1 MKRNLITLITLIL
14 LIGLLAVLAACS
26 DTAEPTAEPTEEI
39 YMPTRSEATLAVP
52 TRASTCTNV
61 VAFLG
66 DVNYEDGT
74 VVPAGTTF
82 VKEWE
87 VQNYG
92 DCDWDENY
100 HLYFVA
106 GDQMGAPNFVEIP
119 SVPQGAKG
127 RISVELTAPTEP
139 GEYRSEWKLF
149 GADNRFFG
157 ESLYVEIVVE

>member
-1 MKRNLITLITLIL
+1 MKRTVFTLIVLCALTA
-14 LIGLLAVLAACS
+14 LLAGCS
-26 DTAEPTAEPTEEI
+26 GGNTEPTAAPTEEI
-39 YMPTRSEATLAVP
+39 YMPTRSEAAPVIP
-52 TRASTCTNV
+52 TKESACENLV
-61 VAFLG
+61 IFLG
-66 DVNYEDGT
+66 DVNYEDGS

-92 DCDWDENY
+92 NCDWDENY

-106 GDQMGAPNFVEIP
+106 GDQMGAPNYVDIP
-119 SVPQGAKG
+119 HVPQGAKG
-127 RISVELTAPTEP
+127 RISVEMTAPEEP

-157 ESLYVEIVVE
+157 ESLSVEIVVE

>member
-1 MKRNLITLITLIL
+1 MKRIVFTLIVLGALTAL
-14 LIGLLAVLAACS
+14 LAACS
-26 DTAEPTAEPTEEI
+26 GGNDQQPAVPTEAV
-39 YMPTRSEATLAVP
+39 YMPTRSEATPVIP
-52 TRASTCTNV
+52 TKESACENLML
-61 VAFLG
+61 FLG

-74 VVPAGTTF
+74 VLPAGTTF

-100 HLYFVA
+100 HLYFIA
-106 GDQMGAPNFVEIP
+106 GDRLGAPNYVDIP
-119 SVPQGAKG
+119 RVPQGAKG
-127 RISVELTAPTEP
+127 RIAVELTAPDEP

-157 ESLYVEIVVE
+157 ESLYAEIVVE